1 MGSITAKELA
11 SMLHLSESAIS
22 LALNDKPGVSRE
34 TRKRVLDAA
43 RENGYDFA
51 RKALGRDQKKGTIC
65 FAVYRKSGAVV
76 GDTPFFSELTDGIS
90 IRCRRDGYECVISY
104 LYEDEDLPGQIYDMR
119 VAKYAGVIVL
129 ATEMEE
135 QTLSLFDVVESP
147 LVFLDA
153 YFERPEYNFILIN
166 NTQGAYQATRYLI
179 RKCRTQPGYLRSS
192 YWISNFEARA
202 DGFYKAIRE
211 AGMSTSQSL
220 VHRLPPSQEGAYA
233 DMKEILRTEKPA
245 RCYFADNDLIAIGAI
260 QALKEAGYRIPEDVS
275 IVGFDD
281 ISSAEY
287 VSPPLTTVEV
297 PKAYLGEAA
306 VSRVVQM
313 IEGRSLQPLKV
324 EVFTRLIRRKSVAG
338 SQESIRMDNS
348 LSNQRHFPD

>member
-11 SMLHLSESAIS
+11 AMLHLSESAIS

-34 TRKRVLDAA
+34 TRKRVLEAA
-43 RENGYDFA
+43 KEHGYDFS
-51 RKALGRDQKKGTIC
+51 RKAVTRDQKRGTIC

-90 IRCRRDGYECVISY
+90 VRCRREGYECLISY
-104 LYEDEDLPGQIYDMR
+104 LYEDEDLHDQIYEIGA
-119 VAKYAGVIVL
+119 AKYAGLIVL

-135 QTLSLFDVVESP
+135 ATLALFDRVGVP

-153 YFERPEYNFILIN
+153 YFERPEYNFISID
-166 NTQGAYQATRYLI
+166 NTQGAYLATRYLI
-179 RKCRTQPGYLRSS
+179 RKCHTQPGYLRSS

-211 AGMSTSQSL
+211 AGLSTSHSL

-233 DMKEILRTEKPA
+233 DMKEILQVEKPA
-245 RCYFADNDLIAIGAI
+245 KCYFADNDLIAIGAI
-260 QALKEAGYRIPEDVS
+260 QALKEAGYRVPEDVS
-275 IVGFDD
+275 VVGFDD
-281 ISSAEY
+281 ISSAEF

-297 PKAYLGEAA
+297 PKTYLGEVA
-306 VSRVVQM
+306 VGRVIQL
-313 IEGRSLQPLKV
+313 IEGRSPQPLKV
-324 EVFTRLIRRKSVAG
+324 EVFTRLIRRRSVQAA
-338 SQESIRMDNS
+338 
-348 LSNQRHFPD
+348 P